1 MSKQREPYI
10 RPVVMRLEYTTDV
23 RVSQVSGCKLDTSDT
38 GPSVTCC
45 LTDEPHIVP
54 CSDPVS

>member
-1 MSKQREPYI
+1 MSTQRQPYI

-23 RVSQVSGCKLDTSDT
+23 RVSQVSGCKLETSDT
-38 GPSVTCC
+38 GPSVTGC
-45 LTDEPHIVP
+45 LTASPPIIP